1 MDNPMEQIRGD
12 ESSSSS
18 SSSSRRNGAKQ
29 TTPQREVEMVEV
41 NVALKAAPPS
51 RKAKRRSYEARQAA
65 LKNVNERRRKGR
77 TANNPALRPPSDAD
91 AGAFFRASHAYVAEA
106 DDEIDLLEGDQ
117 IDQMEDLGGGWWHG
131 RNVRSGEV
139 GAFPASFVE

>member
-1 MDNPMEQIRGD
+1 MEQIRGD
-12 ESSSSS
+12 ESSSNSS
-18 SSSSRRNGAKQ
+18 IRRKSANQ

-51 RKAKRRSYEARQAA
+51 RKAKRHSYMKRQAA
-65 LKNVNERRRKGR
+65 LKKVNERRRKGR
-77 TANNPALRPPSDAD
+77 IANNPALRPLSDAD
-91 AGAFFRASHAYVAEA
+91 AGAIFRASHAYVAEA

-117 IDQMEDLGGGWWHG
+117 IDQVEDLGGGWWRG

-139 GAFPASFVE
+139 GAFPASFME